1 MKQTTLNNNET
12 KQSSQFFL
20 ALISIGLLLI
30 MAGTLMPLFGIMKSF
45 SSGAETFKY
54 VYAIGAGLLLIGRIF
69 SPYKGDNFR
78 VKRLSRIE
86 FWSALFFCVAVFFMF
101 YNQAGQTDWLAFT
114 LAGGILQIYTSIMI
128 PRTLAK
134 EQKQNA
140 DKEKKR

>member
-1 MKQTTLNNNET
+1 MNKKIDKTTVKAT
-12 KQSSQFFL
+12 PSQALL

-30 MAGTLMPLFGIMKSF
+30 MAGTVMPLFNLGNDIFKYIYA
-45 SSGAETFKY
+45 SGAL
-54 VYAIGAGLLLIGRIF
+54 LLLIGRIF
-69 SPYKGDNFR
+69 TPYKGDSFR

-101 YNQAGQTDWLAFT
+101 YPQAGRTDWLAFT

-134 EQKQNA
+134 EQKNRS
-140 DKEKKR
+140 KG